1 MVDWNIVFST
11 ILGGTLT
18 LAVTGGVSW
27 WEFKRREKRQERN
40 WYRRV
45 HRLAVRSL
53 TPRTTMFAMDDED
66 REVLA
71 REYESNSEQ
80 LQELLADPYAD
91 TDPELYS
98 AVQNLVFHLNQYVN
112 RNPKERDD
120 SARTLDNNDIQ
131 EYALITCFHIEER
144 IAHDLD
150 FNEPLEENFEQA
162 REHYLEW
169 ISDSDEEEDEEE

>member
-11 ILGGTLT
+11 LLGGIIT

-27 WEFKRREKRQERN
+27 WEFKRRENRQERN
-40 WYRRV
+40 WYRQV

-53 TPRTTMFAMDDED
+53 TPTMTMYGMDNED

-80 LQELLADPYAD
+80 LQELLTDPYAD
-91 TDPELYS
+91 TNPQLYS
-98 AVQNLVFHLNQYVN
+98 AVQDLVFHLNQYVN
-112 RNPKERDD
+112 RNPEERDD
-120 SARTLDNNDIQ
+120 SARKLDNNDIQ

-144 IAHDLD
+144 IDYSLD
-150 FNEPLEENFEQA
+150 FNEPLDENFEQA
-162 REHYLEW
+162 RETYCDW
-169 ISDSDEEEDEEE
+169 ISNSEDEDEEE